1 DLSRVEIEER
11 INRCLAS
18 VGSARGII
26 TRMGGA
32 AVNDPDVMRAVLGE
46 VKRRDL
52 LFVDAHGG
60 GPTLV
65 EEMGEEM
72 GVKTLTLG
80 GTLDMSNATVVGIR
94 ARLRQ
99 LVTTATQRGTLI
111 VSFRASM
118 LTLGIIESERERL
131 TELGIEIVPASRL
144 VL

>member
-1 DLSRVEIEER
+1 
-11 INRCLAS
+11 
-18 VGSARGII
+18 
-26 TRMGGA
+26 
-32 AVNDPDVMRAVLGE
+32 

-80 GTLDMSNATVVGIR
+80 GTLDISGANAAGIR

-99 LVTTATQRGTLI
+99 LLTTAAQHGTLV
-111 VSFRASM
+111 VSFKASI
-118 LTLGIIESERERL
+118 LTLGVIESERASLAEQ
-131 TELGIEIVPASRL
+131 GIEIVPASKL